1 MEVNRAT
8 SIFLIAK
15 QKHILKKTQK
25 GCCPDTQDLQIYTQE
40 IIEQSKNRGGG
51 VGGEGIIQPNPNL
64 QSQGLPI
71 SSIKSR
77 KQHLVVKDETISR
90 LTTW

>member
-1 MEVNRAT
+1 MKMEVNRAT

-51 VGGEGIIQPNPNL
+51 VGGGRNHTAQPQP
-64 QSQGLPI
+64 SI
-71 SSIKSR
+71 SG
-77 KQHLVVKDETISR
+77 
-90 LTTW
+90 TTHFINKI